1 VTQSHRV
8 QHQREQFVELPDG
21 TQLRVETSGEGP
33 PVVCCH
39 GGPGL
44 WDYLGDLAA
53 LLDGSHLVV
62 RFDQRGCG
70 RSTSP
75 DGPFTVAQAVD
86 DLERL
91 RQAMGLDRWAVL
103 GHSWGAELALRYA
116 AAHPDRTTAVACL
129 AGVGAGAAWR
139 QPYIVERNRRLGAE
153 LPRWQQ
159 LGSRRRTPD
168 EEKEW
173 CLLQWR
179 PDFSPAGDAEG
190 HAAALWRTRP
200 SGTVVN
206 GRANRELAA
215 DSANQDLLEVA
226 QHVEAPVI
234 LVQGADDPRPWT
246 ATDGLLNAMPQA
258 RRIVVEQAGHAP
270 WRERPE
276 EVQAATLEA
285 MTPR

>member
-1 VTQSHRV
+1 V

-179 PDFSPAGDAEG
+179 PDFSPGGDAEG

-200 SGTVVN
+200 SGTVVS

>member
-1 VTQSHRV
+1 M
-8 QHQREQFVELPDG
+8 
-21 TQLRVETSGEGP
+21 
-33 PVVCCH
+33 
-39 GGPGL
+39 
-44 WDYLGDLAA
+44 GDLAA

-179 PDFSPAGDAEG
+179 PDFSPGGDAEG

>member
-1 VTQSHRV
+1 M
-8 QHQREQFVELPDG
+8 QHQREYSVKLPDG
-21 TQLRVETSGEGP
+21 NQLWVATSGEGP

-44 WDYLGDLAA
+44 WDYLGDLAD
-53 LLDGSHLVV
+53 LLDDSHLVV

-70 RSTSP
+70 RSTTAG
-75 DGPFTVAQAVD
+75 GPFTVAQAVD

-91 RQAMGLDRWAVL
+91 RQARGVDRWAVL

-116 AAHPDRTTAVACL
+116 AAYPDRTTAVACL
-129 AGVGAGAAWR
+129 AGVGAGEAWR
-139 QPYIVERNRRLGAE
+139 EPYIVERNRRLGAG
-153 LPRWQQ
+153 LPRWRQ
-159 LGSRRRTPD
+159 LGSRMRTPD

-200 SGTVVN
+200 RGTVVN
-206 GRANRELAA
+206 GRANRELTA

-226 QHVEAPVI
+226 QHIEVPVI
-234 LVQGADDPRPWT
+234 LVQGAHDPRPWT
-246 ATDGLLNAMPQA
+246 ATDGLLNALPRA
-258 RRIVVEQAGHAP
+258 RRVVLEQAGHAP
-270 WRERPE
+270 WRERPD
-276 EVQAATLEA
+276 EVQAAVLEA
-285 MTPR
+285 LTPR

>member
-1 VTQSHRV
+1 M
-8 QHQREQFVELPDG
+8 QHQREQFVELPAG

-179 PDFSPAGDAEG
+179 PDFSPGGDAEG

>member
-1 VTQSHRV
+1 M
-8 QHQREQFVELPDG
+8 QHQREHFVELPDG
-21 TQLRVETSGEGP
+21 TQLWAATSGEGP

-44 WDYLGDLAA
+44 WDYLGDLAG
-53 LLDGSHLVV
+53 LLDDSHQVV

-70 RSTSP
+70 RSTSL

-91 RQAMGLDRWAVL
+91 RQAMGVDRWAVL

-116 AAHPDRTTAVACL
+116 ATYPDRTTAVACL
-129 AGVGAGAAWR
+129 AGVGAGGAWR
-139 QPYIVERNRRLGAE
+139 EPYIVERNRRLGAE

-159 LGSRRRTPD
+159 LGSRTRTPD

-200 SGTVVN
+200 RGTVVN
-206 GRANRELAA
+206 GRANRELTA

-226 QHVEAPVI
+226 QHVKAPVI
-234 LVQGADDPRPWT
+234 LVQGSDDPRPST
-246 ATDGLLNAMPQA
+246 ATDGLLNALPRA
-258 RRIVVEQAGHAP
+258 RRIVLDQAGHAP
-270 WRERPE
+270 WRERPD

-285 MTPR
+285 LTPR